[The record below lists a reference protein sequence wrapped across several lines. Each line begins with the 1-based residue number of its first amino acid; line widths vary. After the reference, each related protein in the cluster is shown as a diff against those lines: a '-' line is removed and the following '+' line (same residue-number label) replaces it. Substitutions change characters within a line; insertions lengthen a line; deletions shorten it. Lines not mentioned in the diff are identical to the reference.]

1 MIPLKC
7 QKFDADIFSFDD
19 NMNEVS
25 SDEEME
31 CFMLSVENSN
41 DNVES
46 EIQNIGYL
54 FMAKTSKIS

>member
-31 CFMLSVENSN
+31 CFMLSVENSDDN
-41 DNVES
+41 DYPCQLEFHYQ
-46 EIQNIGYL
+46 ICL
-54 FMAKTSKIS
+54 FQ